1 MQLNALIQDVAA
13 SFQAAGP
20 SLKFLFALVGGILSS
35 FTPCVFP
42 LLPIVAITIGAS
54 NASGNKLRAFTLSL
68 TYGAG
73 LAIVYAILGLVAG
86 LAGASLGRIASH
98 PIAYLVVA
106 IFFAFFALMMF
117 DIYTMPVPQSI
128 IKAGAS
134 AQQKRGYFAV
144 GITGAISGIIAAP
157 CLGPVVL
164 FILTYIARDGDPVS
178 GFFLMLLY
186 ALGVATLPIIVG
198 TFAGV
203 ASTLQSK
210 QGAWMMRV
218 KHVFGWFFIL
228 FALYYSFSAGR
239 NYIPTIPPGSE
250 LAGGA
255 GTTASS
261 TLLWDVVNVQEGKT
275 PSKAGDSILD
285 IEFTKG
291 GETMKLS
298 DNFVSGK
305 ITLLT
310 FWSTN
315 CPECIAEMPHLLEV
329 YNKYKDKG
337 FVVVSVNSVTNESR
351 QTVEAFVAR
360 RNMPYP
366 IIFDAQHKIW
376 DAYDLFGTPTNI
388 MFDST
393 GKIVDYSISLS
404 AKMESIIEAHIG
416 GASEEQIDEAA

>member
-20 SLKFLFALVGGILSS
+20 ALKFVFALFGGVLSS

-54 NASGNKLRAFTLSL
+54 NTTGTKLRAFTLSL
-68 TYGAG
+68 TYAAG
-73 LAIVYAILGLVAG
+73 LAAVFAALGLFAG

-98 PIAYLVVA
+98 PIAFLIVA
-106 IFFAFFALMMF
+106 VFFAFFALMMF

-144 GITGAISGIIAAP
+144 AATGAISGIIAAP

-178 GFFLMLLY
+178 GFFMMLLY

-198 TFAGV
+198 TFAG
-203 ASTLQSK
+203 AAATLQKK
-210 QGAWMMRV
+210 QGAWMTRV

-239 NYIPTIPPGSE
+239 NYIPAMPPGADFVS
-250 LAGGA
+250 GGA
-255 GTTASS
+255 PASS
-261 TLLWDVVNVQEGKT
+261 LLWDVAAVEPGDI
-275 PSKAGDSILD
+275 PAKAGDRILD
-285 IEFTKG
+285 IEFVKG
-291 GETMKLS
+291 GEKMKLS
-298 DNFVSGK
+298 DNFTPGK

-315 CPECIAEMPHLLEV
+315 CPECIAEMPHLLSV
-329 YNKYKDKG
+329 YNKYKDRG
-337 FVVVSVNSVTNESR
+337 FSVISVNTVTNESR

-360 RNMPYP
+360 RDMPYP
-366 IIFDAQHKIW
+366 IIFDAGHAIW
-376 DAYDLFGTPTNI
+376 NAYDLFGTPTNI

-393 GKIVDYSISLS
+393 GKIVDYSITLS
-404 AKMESIIEAHIG
+404 AKMEDIIEAHIG
-416 GASEEQIDEAA
+416 E